1 MSTQFSALVSK
12 LKEIFQ
18 INRPDLD
25 FGVYR
30 ILNARST
37 EIAEFLD
44 KRLKTK
50 VEQYLGEAKSSLDEN
65 VLKELETE
73 LKAEFGKRAFN
84 EQGQLIDAEA
94 IESALGQKYIALT
107 QADAHEMTD
116 QSQVYSHL
124 LTFFSRYYDD
134 GDFISQRRYK
144 GDTYAIPYSG
154 EEVMLHWANKDQY
167 YTKSGEMF
175 SNYRFKLNDER
186 SVLFRLVSAD
196 TAREN
201 RKDNDKDR
209 RFIIVTE
216 PKTFTRID
224 EEGEEFEET
233 IIPFSVQNNELTILF
248 EYQVIAGKVKQ
259 EASNT
264 KPEED
269 CLNKQSELLI
279 LSSDLVPNEFKEA
292 LLIKAPTQN
301 SPNRTILRKHLS
313 TYTQKNTADYF
324 IHKDLGKFLRHE
336 LDFYIKNEVMH
347 LDDVVSTDQFIQIER
362 QLSIIK
368 CLRQIG
374 LEIISFLS
382 SLEDFQKKLWLKKKF
397 VVSAEYCITLDRVDE
412 SLYTEIA
419 GNTSQWQ
426 QWEDLGFKGTDA
438 GWGTV
443 DYLKQH
449 HALMVDTSLFSP
461 EFKAELLKQI
471 DDLDAQTDGLI
482 IHSDNFQALNLVNKK
497 YKDKIQCIYIDPPY
511 NTGDDGFLYK
521 DRFKSSTWMSL
532 MTQLL
537 SPMYNLL
544 NEKGAF
550 FSHCDENEFLHYG
563 QILKNF
569 FGYEN
574 FIENIVWNK
583 RVPKNDKGIGNIHE
597 YIYVLSKS
605 ESLRKSLDYKFIMKK
620 DALQDIYDLVAKE
633 KRAGTSIE
641 ETQKKLKKFYKKNGF
656 DRAITLYCELDN
668 NYEIFGKI
676 NMSWPN
682 SKTDGPRYE
691 VINPATNKVA
701 PIPDRGWRWNKDTF
715 LKAEA
720 DGEEQTLYD
729 GSILKGRIWYSS
741 KNTVQPSSINY
752 LKEVESFLFRSI
764 VSLKSDGS
772 ILLANMGLDELIS
785 YPKPLNLA
793 TSILYANQLK
803 NDLVLDCFAGSG
815 TTAHGLINLNREYNL
830 SNSYILIEQSDN
842 VHKAIKP
849 RIQKVIYSSDWLNG
863 KPTNPESGISHCLK
877 VVKLESYEDTLNNLE
892 LVRKGAQQTLLA
904 EQQASTK
911 PEDQN
916 AYSDYLMHY
925 MLELESK
932 DSLLNVK
939 DFLKPFSYQMNIT
952 TDSAGAFERKNIDL
966 VETFNYLIGL
976 NVQIV
981 DYQLERGYVTVEGLL
996 RTGEKTLILWR
1007 DCEKIGYKDLDDLL
1021 QKRLKVNPKDKE
1033 YKLIYINGDHNI
1045 PSPFIKIDGE
1055 EKQLKVR
1062 SIEQTFLKNM
1072 FEE

>member
-65 VLKELETE
+65 VLKELEAE

-84 EQGQLIDAEA
+84 EQGELIDQEA

-224 EEGEEFEET
+224 EDGEEFEET
-233 IIPFSVQNNELTILF
+233 IVPFSIQNNELTILF
-248 EYQVIAGKVKQ
+248 EYATLPKGSKQ
-259 EASNT
+259 ET
-264 KPEED
+264 
-269 CLNKQSELLI
+269 LNIESYNKIVNAEVLTTDWLN
-279 LSSDLVPNEFKEA
+279 DLAQP
-292 LLIKAPTQN
+292 APTEKE
-301 SPNRTILRKHLS
+301 PKRTVLHKHLS

-374 LEIISFLS
+374 LEIISFLA

-426 QWEDLGFKGTDA
+426 QWEDLGFKGKEA

-449 HALMVDTSLFSP
+449 QALMVDTSLFSL
-461 EFKAELLKQI
+461 EFKAKLLKRI

-482 IHSDNFQALNLVNKK
+482 INSDNFQALSLLGEK
-497 YKDKIQCIYIDPPY
+497 YKQLVGCIYIDPPY
-511 NTGDDGFLYK
+511 NAKSSEILYK
-521 DRFKSSTWMSL
+521 NTFKHSAFLTFISNRLEVAKPFLQSGGLLNIAIDDYEQKGVITVCDEIYGSNNFIANVVVQHNPRGRNDDKFYGTSHEYMIVYTNNIENANLGNFTLSDEDKSIYRLSDTISKYQEVSFMRTGNNSDRVTRPNLFYPIYLNKKTN
-532 MTQLL
+532 LL
-537 SPMYNLL
+537 SLDKSDDSIEILPINSSKEEKTWRWERKTFLERKDTEVSFKISEDGVRLYKKRRLL
-544 NEKGAF
+544 DVGKKPKTIWFDSKYDASSSGIMFLRNF
-550 FSHCDENEFLHYG
+550 FSKDNHEFSY
-563 QILKNF
+563 
-569 FGYEN
+569 
-574 FIENIVWNK
+574 
-583 RVPKNDKGIGNIHE
+583 PKS
-597 YIYVLSKS
+597 IYTV
-605 ESLRKSLDYKFIMKK
+605 K
-620 DALQDIYDLVAKE
+620 DAVYI
-633 KRAGTSIE
+633 S
-641 ETQKKLKKFYKKNGF
+641 
-656 DRAITLYCELDN
+656 
-668 NYEIFGKI
+668 
-676 NMSWPN
+676 
-682 SKTDGPRYE
+682 
-691 VINPATNKVA
+691 
-701 PIPDRGWRWNKDTF
+701 
-715 LKAEA
+715 
-720 DGEEQTLYD
+720 
-729 GSILKGRIWYSS
+729 SS
-741 KNTVQPSSINY
+741 KNGV
-752 LKEVESFLFRSI
+752 
-764 VSLKSDGS
+764 
-772 ILLANMGLDELIS
+772 
-785 YPKPLNLA
+785 
-793 TSILYANQLK
+793 
-803 NDLVLDCFAGSG
+803 VLDYFAGSG
-815 TTAHGLINLNREYNL
+815 TTAHATIALNREDNG
-830 SNSYILIEQSDN
+830 NRKYILVEQGEYFDT
-842 VHKAIKP
+842 VIKP
-849 RIQKVIYSSDWLNG
+849 RIQKVVYSADWKEG

-911 PEDQN
+911 PEDQT

-966 VETFNYLIGL
+966 VETFNYLIGM
-976 NVQIV
+976 NVQEA
-981 DYQLERGYVTVEGLL
+981 DYQLDKGYVQITGKL
-996 RTGEKTLILWR
+996 RTGEYTTVLWR
-1007 DCEKIGYKDLDDLL
+1007 DCEKIGYAELDQLL
-1021 QKRLKVNPKDKE
+1021 AKLKINPNDGE
-1033 YKLIYINGDHNI
+1033 YQLIYINGDHNVA
-1045 PSPFIKIDGE
+1045 SKYTTKEGE

>member
-30 ILNARST
+30 ILNARSA

-65 VLKELETE
+65 VLKELEAE

-84 EQGQLIDAEA
+84 EQGELIDAEA

-224 EEGEEFEET
+224 EDGEEFEET
-233 IIPFSVQNNELTILF
+233 IVPFSIQNNELTILF
-248 EYQVIAGKVKQ
+248 EYATLPKGSKQ
-259 EASNT
+259 ET
-264 KPEED
+264 
-269 CLNKQSELLI
+269 LNIESYNKIVSAEVLTTDWLN
-279 LSSDLVPNEFKEA
+279 DLAQP
-292 LLIKAPTQN
+292 APTEKE
-301 SPNRTILRKHLS
+301 PKRTVLHKHLS

-374 LEIISFLS
+374 LEIISFLA

-419 GNTSQWQ
+419 GNTAQWQ

-443 DYLKQH
+443 DYLKQYQ
-449 HALMVDTSLFSP
+449 ALMVDTSLFSL
-461 EFKAELLKQI
+461 EFKAELLKRI

-482 IHSDNFQALNLVNKK
+482 INSDNFQALNVLKQK
-497 YKDKIQCIYIDPPY
+497 YKEKVKCIYIDPPY
-511 NTGDDGFLYK
+511 NTSASEIIYK
-521 DRFKSSTWMSL
+521 NGYKHSSWLSL
-532 MTQLL
+532 M
-537 SPMYNLL
+537 
-544 NEKGAF
+544 
-550 FSHCDENEFLHYG
+550 
-563 QILKNF
+563 
-569 FGYEN
+569 
-574 FIENIVWNK
+574 
-583 RVPKNDKGIGNIHE
+583 
-597 YIYVLSKS
+597 
-605 ESLRKSLDYKFIMKK
+605 
-620 DALQDIYDLVAKE
+620 
-633 KRAGTSIE
+633 
-641 ETQKKLKKFYKKNGF
+641 
-656 DRAITLYCELDN
+656 DN
-668 NYEIFGKI
+668 RIA
-676 NMSWPN
+676 N
-682 SKTDGPRYE
+682 S
-691 VINPATNKVA
+691 
-701 PIPDRGWRWNKDTF
+701 
-715 LKAEA
+715 
-720 DGEEQTLYD
+720 
-729 GSILKGRIWYSS
+729 
-741 KNTVQPSSINY
+741 
-752 LKEVESFLFRSI
+752 
-764 VSLKSDGS
+764 
-772 ILLANMGLDELIS
+772 
-785 YPKPLNLA
+785 
-793 TSILYANQLK
+793 
-803 NDLVLDCFAGSG
+803 
-815 TTAHGLINLNREYNL
+815 
-830 SNSYILIEQSDN
+830 
-842 VHKAIKP
+842 
-849 RIQKVIYSSDWLNG
+849 
-863 KPTNPESGISHCLK
+863 ISH
-877 VVKLESYEDTLNNLE
+877 
-892 LVRKGAQQTLLA
+892 LA
-904 EQQASTK
+904 GDGLMQVAID
-911 PEDQN
+911 DQ
-916 AYSDYLMHY
+916 
-925 MLELESK
+925 
-932 DSLLNVK
+932 
-939 DFLKPFSYQMNIT
+939 
-952 TDSAGAFERKNIDL
+952 
-966 VETFNYLIGL
+966 
-976 NVQIV
+976 
-981 DYQLERGYVTVEGLL
+981 
-996 RTGEKTLILWR
+996 
-1007 DCEKIGYKDLDDLL
+1007 
-1021 QKRLKVNPKDKE
+1021 E
-1033 YKLIYINGDHNI
+1033 Y
-1045 PSPFIKIDGE
+1045 
-1055 EKQLKVR
+1055 
-1062 SIEQTFLKNM
+1062 
-1072 FEE
+1072 

>member
-1 MSTQFSALVSK
+1 MSSQFSALVSK

-50 VEQYLGEAKSSLDEN
+50 VEQYLGEAKSSFDEN
-65 VLKELETE
+65 AIKELEAE

-107 QADAHEMTD
+107 QADLNEMTD

-144 GDTYAIPYSG
+144 GDTYSIPYSG

-175 SNYRFKLNDER
+175 SNFRFKLNDGR

-216 PKTFTRID
+216 SKTFTRVD
-224 EEGEEFEET
+224 EDDEEFEET
-233 IIPFSVQNNELTILF
+233 IVPFSIQNNELTILF
-248 EYQVIAGKVKQ
+248 EYATLPKGSKQ
-259 EASNT
+259 EA
-264 KPEED
+264 
-269 CLNKQSELLI
+269 LNHESYQKI
-279 LSSDLVPNEFKEA
+279 ITTDVLSAEWLADLQQ
-292 LLIKAPTQN
+292 LAPTEKE
-301 SPNRTILRKHLS
+301 PKRTVLQKHLS

-347 LDDVVSTDQFIQIER
+347 LDDVVSTEQFIQIER

-374 LEIISFLS
+374 LEIVSFLA

-397 VVSAEYCITLDRVDE
+397 IVSSEYCITLDRVDE
-412 SLYTEIA
+412 SLYAEIVA
-419 GNTSQWQ
+419 NIAQWQ
-426 QWEDLGFKGTDA
+426 QWEDLGFKGVDA
-438 GWGTV
+438 GWGTIA
-443 DYLKQH
+443 YLKQH
-449 HALMVDTSLFSP
+449 KALMVDTNLFSSI
-461 EFKAELLKQI
+461 FKAKLLQKIDALDNQI
-471 DDLDAQTDGLI
+471 DGVI
-482 IHSDNFQALNLVNKK
+482 FHGDNFQTLNLLQKK
-497 YKDKIQCIYIDPPY
+497 YKQKLKQIYIDPPY
-511 NTGDDGFLYK
+511 NTNSTPILYK
-521 DRFKSSTWMSL
+521 NEYRNSSWATL
-532 MTQLL
+532 IENRIQLGK
-537 SPMYNLL
+537 NLL
-544 NEKGAF
+544 NEDSVQTVAIDD
-550 FSHCDENEFLHYG
+550 SEVTNLSI
-563 QILKNF
+563 ILKNNF
-569 FGYEN
+569 TDYRFSKVTVIHNPKGSITKDFNRVHEYAIFLTKDNKKSHIARTLEKNKTPRKMRRWGENSLRVNRPLSFYPIYVDFNGNITRIGDVPSEDFHPLSKNITMGNEIEVWPIDQDGNERRWNFGLDSITTHLDRITALKIDGEWDL
-574 FIENIVWNK
+574 FVTHEQT
-583 RVPKNDKGIGNIHE
+583 VPKTVWQGGEFDAGKYGNSLLID
-597 YIYVLSKS
+597 LFGSKS
-605 ESLRKSLDYKFIMKK
+605 
-620 DALQDIYDLVAKE
+620 
-633 KRAGTSIE
+633 
-641 ETQKKLKKFYKKNGF
+641 F
-656 DRAITLYCELDN
+656 D
-668 NYEIFGKI
+668 FPK
-676 NMSWPN
+676 
-682 SKTDGPRYE
+682 
-691 VINPATNKVA
+691 
-701 PIPDRGWRWNKDTF
+701 
-715 LKAEA
+715 
-720 DGEEQTLYD
+720 
-729 GSILKGRIWYSS
+729 
-741 KNTVQPSSINY
+741 SIN
-752 LKEVESFLFRSI
+752 LVKKCI
-764 VSLKSDGS
+764 SLVCGGS
-772 ILLANMGLDELIS
+772 QD
-785 YPKPLNLA
+785 
-793 TSILYANQLK
+793 T
-803 NDLVLDCFAGSG
+803 VLDFFAGSG
-815 TTAHGLINLNREYNL
+815 TTAHATIDLNREDQV
-830 SNSYILIEQSDN
+830 SRKYILIEQGEYFDT
-842 VHKAIKP
+842 VIKP
-849 RIQKVIYSSDWLNG
+849 RIQKVVYSADWKEG
-863 KPTNPESGISHCLK
+863 KPTNPDSGISHCLK

-952 TDSAGAFERKNIDL
+952 TDSAGAFERKTIDL

-976 NVQIV
+976 NIQEA
-981 DYQLERGYVTVEGLL
+981 DYQLDKGYVQITGKL
-996 RTGEKTLILWR
+996 RTGEYTTVLWR
-1007 DCEKIGYKDLDDLL
+1007 DCEKIGYAELDQLL
-1021 QKRLKVNPKDKE
+1021 AKLKINPNDGE
-1033 YKLIYINGDHNI
+1033 YQLIYINGDHNVV
-1045 PSPFIKIDGE
+1045 SKYTTKEGE

>member
-30 ILNARST
+30 ILNARSA

-65 VLKELETE
+65 VLKELEAE

-84 EQGQLIDAEA
+84 EQGELIDAEA

-216 PKTFTRID
+216 PKTFIRVD
-224 EEGEEFEET
+224 EVGEEFEET
-233 IIPFSVQNNELTILF
+233 IVPFSIQNNELTILF
-248 EYQVIAGKVKQ
+248 EYATLPKGSKQ
-259 EASNT
+259 ETLNT
-264 KPEED
+264 ESYNKIVSAD
-269 CLNKQSELLI
+269 VLTADWLN
-279 LSSDLVPNEFKEA
+279 DLVQ
-292 LLIKAPTQN
+292 LAPTEKE
-301 SPNRTILRKHLS
+301 PKRTVLQKHLS

-374 LEIISFLS
+374 LEIISFLA

-412 SLYTEIA
+412 SLYPEIA
-419 GNTSQWQ
+419 ENTAQWQ

-449 HALMVDTSLFSP
+449 QALMVDTSLFSL
-461 EFKAELLKQI
+461 EFTAELLKRI

-482 IHSDNFQALNLVNKK
+482 INSDNFQSLNLLKEK
-497 YKDKIQCIYIDPPY
+497 YQKSIQTVYIDPPY
-511 NTGDDGFLYK
+511 NTDASAIIYKNGFKDSSWLTLIENRLELVKNLMHKKSLIGIAIDDQEVSNLTKLLDAEFLK
-521 DRFKSSTWMSL
+521 QVGIAVVKSNPQSRKTRGK
-532 MTQLL
+532 L
-537 SPMYNLL
+537 SP
-544 NEKGAF
+544 
-550 FSHCDENEFLHYG
+550 
-563 QILKNF
+563 
-569 FGYEN
+569 
-574 FIENIVWNK
+574 V
-583 RVPKNDKGIGNIHE
+583 HE
-597 YIYVLSKS
+597 YILFYGDEDAIPSTIGFSASKATRYPLEDEQGRFAWMNFIRAGNNDRRVDRPKLHYPIVVTAEDKIRIPEMRWDENRNEYILLEQLNANEILVLPNKIDNDGKII
-605 ESLRKSLDYKFIMKK
+605 EKNWQRGHVR
-620 DALQDIYDLVAKE
+620 VAKE
-633 KRAGTSIE
+633 YSEYRVRRISDSQISIDFKTRMDDSAAPVTWWDLNE
-641 ETQKKLKKFYKKNGF
+641 YASANYGASELKELFKEKLFDFPKAKKLV
-656 DRAITLYCELDN
+656 E
-668 NYEIFGKI
+668 
-676 NMSWPN
+676 
-682 SKTDGPRYE
+682 
-691 VINPATNKVA
+691 
-701 PIPDRGWRWNKDTF
+701 DT
-715 LKAEA
+715 LKASGA
-720 DGEEQTLYD
+720 VD
-729 GSILKGRIWYSS
+729 
-741 KNTVQPSSINY
+741 
-752 LKEVESFLFRSI
+752 
-764 VSLKSDGS
+764 
-772 ILLANMGLDELIS
+772 
-785 YPKPLNLA
+785 PLS
-793 TSILYANQLK
+793 TII
-803 NDLVLDCFAGSG
+803 DFFAGSG
-815 TTAHGLINLNREYNL
+815 TTAHATIALNREDHG
-830 SNSYILIEQSDN
+830 SRKYILVEQGEYFDT
-842 VHKAIKP
+842 VIKP
-849 RIQKVIYSSDWLNG
+849 RIQKVVYSADWRDG

-877 VVKLESYEDTLNNLE
+877 VMKLESYEDTLNNLE

-904 EQQASTK
+904 EQQNSTK

-976 NVQIV
+976 NVQEV
-981 DYQLERGYVTVEGLL
+981 DYQLDKGYVQITGKL
-996 RTGEKTLILWR
+996 RTGEYTTVLWR
-1007 DCEKIGYKDLDDLL
+1007 DCEKIGYAELDQLL
-1021 QKRLKVNPKDKE
+1021 AKLKINPNDGE
-1033 YKLIYINGDHNI
+1033 YQLIYINGDHNVA
-1045 PSPFIKIDGE
+1045 SKYTTKEGE

>member
-30 ILNARST
+30 ILNARSA
-37 EIAEFLD
+37 EISEFLD

-65 VLKELETE
+65 AIKELEAE

-224 EEGEEFEET
+224 EDGEEFEET
-233 IIPFSVQNNELTILF
+233 IVPFSIQNNELTILF
-248 EYQVIAGKVKQ
+248 EYSTLPKGSKQ
-259 EASNT
+259 ET
-264 KPEED
+264 
-269 CLNKQSELLI
+269 LNIESYNKIVSAEVLTTDWLN
-279 LSSDLVPNEFKEA
+279 DLAQP
-292 LLIKAPTQN
+292 APTEKE
-301 SPNRTILRKHLS
+301 PKRTVLHKHLS

-374 LEIISFLS
+374 LEIISFLA

-443 DYLKQH
+443 YYLKQH
-449 HALMVDTSLFSP
+449 QALMVDTSLFSL
-461 EFKAELLKQI
+461 EFKAKLLKRI

-482 IHSDNFQALNLVNKK
+482 INSDNFQALSLLGEK
-497 YKDKIQCIYIDPPY
+497 YKQLVGCIYIDPPY
-511 NTGDDGFLYK
+511 NAKSSEILYK
-521 DRFKSSTWMSL
+521 NTFKHSAFLTFISNRLEVAKPFLQSGGLLNIAIDDYEQKGVITVCDEIYGSNNFIANVVVQHNPRGRNDDKFYGTSHEYMIVYTNNIENANLGNFTLSDEDKSIYRLSDTISKYQEVSFMRTGNNSDRVTRPNLFYPIYLNKKTN
-532 MTQLL
+532 LL
-537 SPMYNLL
+537 SLDKSDDSIEILPINSSKEEKTWRWERKTFLERKDTEVSFKISEDGVRLYKKRRLL
-544 NEKGAF
+544 DVGKKPKTIWFDSKYDASSSGIMFLRNF
-550 FSHCDENEFLHYG
+550 FSKDNHEFSY
-563 QILKNF
+563 
-569 FGYEN
+569 
-574 FIENIVWNK
+574 
-583 RVPKNDKGIGNIHE
+583 PKS
-597 YIYVLSKS
+597 IYTV
-605 ESLRKSLDYKFIMKK
+605 K
-620 DALQDIYDLVAKE
+620 DAVYI
-633 KRAGTSIE
+633 S
-641 ETQKKLKKFYKKNGF
+641 
-656 DRAITLYCELDN
+656 
-668 NYEIFGKI
+668 
-676 NMSWPN
+676 
-682 SKTDGPRYE
+682 
-691 VINPATNKVA
+691 
-701 PIPDRGWRWNKDTF
+701 
-715 LKAEA
+715 
-720 DGEEQTLYD
+720 
-729 GSILKGRIWYSS
+729 SS
-741 KNTVQPSSINY
+741 KNGV
-752 LKEVESFLFRSI
+752 
-764 VSLKSDGS
+764 
-772 ILLANMGLDELIS
+772 
-785 YPKPLNLA
+785 
-793 TSILYANQLK
+793 
-803 NDLVLDCFAGSG
+803 VLDYFAGSG
-815 TTAHGLINLNREYNL
+815 TTAHATIALNREDNG
-830 SNSYILIEQSDN
+830 NRKYILVEQGEYFDT
-842 VHKAIKP
+842 VIKP
-849 RIQKVIYSSDWLNG
+849 RIQKVVYSADWKDG

-952 TDSAGAFERKNIDL
+952 TDSAGAFERKIIDL

-976 NVQIV
+976 NVQEA
-981 DYQLERGYVTVEGLL
+981 DYQLDKGYVQITGKL
-996 RTGEKTLILWR
+996 RTGEYTTVLWR
-1007 DCEKIGYKDLDDLL
+1007 DCDKIGYAELDQLL
-1021 QKRLKVNPKDKE
+1021 SKLKINPNDGE
-1033 YKLIYINGDHNI
+1033 YQLIYINGDHNVA
-1045 PSPFIKIDGE
+1045 SKYTTKEGE

>member
-30 ILNARST
+30 ILNARSD

-65 VLKELETE
+65 VLKELEAE

-84 EQGQLIDAEA
+84 EQGELIDAEA

-124 LTFFSRYYDD
+124 LTFFSRYYNE

-224 EEGEEFEET
+224 EDGEEFEET
-233 IIPFSVQNNELTILF
+233 IVPFSIQNNELTILF
-248 EYQVIAGKVKQ
+248 EYATLPKGSKQ
-259 EASNT
+259 ET
-264 KPEED
+264 
-269 CLNKQSELLI
+269 LNIESYNKIVSAEVLTTDWLN
-279 LSSDLVPNEFKEA
+279 DLAQP
-292 LLIKAPTQN
+292 APTEKE
-301 SPNRTILRKHLS
+301 PKRTVLHKHLS

-374 LEIISFLS
+374 LEIISFLA

-419 GNTSQWQ
+419 GNTAQWQ
-426 QWEDLGFKGTDA
+426 QWDGLGFKGTDE
-438 GWGTV
+438 GWGTI

-449 HALMVDTSLFSP
+449 QALMVDTSLFSL
-461 EFKAELLKQI
+461 EFKAKLLQKI
-471 DDLDAQTDGLI
+471 DDLDAQTDGVI
-482 IHSDNFQALNLVNKK
+482 INSDNFQALNNLEFL
-497 YKDKIQCIYIDPPY
+497 YKSKVDGIYIDPPY
-511 NTGDDGFLYK
+511 NSDGMEIIYKNGYK
-521 DRFKSSTWMSL
+521 DSSWCSLIFDRLLKGQKLLKENGILVSTIDESEVCNLEKLMIEAMPGYKVRPTIIEYNHRGRVKSNFAITHEYGLWAIPQGKDLVSRTKEISEDIRRNLRRTGTDSLRSDSPSMFYGIVVSKKDLKIIDVLDALPLEEKIPFSETEDAYIIYPIDDYGIERRWYYGIDRVKKESKEGTVWAKLINGAVQIHYQKAGKEKMRKSVWVGSNFDASTYGSE
-532 MTQLL
+532 
-537 SPMYNLL
+537 LL
-544 NEKGAF
+544 NDYF
-550 FSHCDENEFLHYG
+550 
-563 QILKNF
+563 
-569 FGYEN
+569 
-574 FIENIVWNK
+574 
-583 RVPKNDKGIGNIHE
+583 GIGSKGFSFPKSIHA
-597 YIYVLSKS
+597 VKTSL
-605 ESLRKSLDYKFIMKK
+605 ESLSNASNSLYLDY
-620 DALQDIYDLVAKE
+620 
-633 KRAGTSIE
+633 
-641 ETQKKLKKFYKKNGF
+641 
-656 DRAITLYCELDN
+656 
-668 NYEIFGKI
+668 
-676 NMSWPN
+676 
-682 SKTDGPRYE
+682 
-691 VINPATNKVA
+691 
-701 PIPDRGWRWNKDTF
+701 
-715 LKAEA
+715 
-720 DGEEQTLYD
+720 
-729 GSILKGRIWYSS
+729 
-741 KNTVQPSSINY
+741 
-752 LKEVESFLFRSI
+752 
-764 VSLKSDGS
+764 
-772 ILLANMGLDELIS
+772 
-785 YPKPLNLA
+785 
-793 TSILYANQLK
+793 
-803 NDLVLDCFAGSG
+803 FAGSG
-815 TTAHGLINLNREYNL
+815 TTAHATIALNREDQG
-830 SNSYILIEQSDN
+830 SRKYILVEQGEYFDT
-842 VHKAIKP
+842 VIKP
-849 RIQKVIYSSDWLNG
+849 RIQKVIYSADWKEG

-892 LVRKGAQQTLLA
+892 LVRKGTQQTLLA
-904 EQQASTK
+904 EQQTSAK

-966 VETFNYLIGL
+966 VETFNYLIGM
-976 NVQIV
+976 NVQEV
-981 DYQLERGYVTVEGLL
+981 DYQLDKGYAQITGKL
-996 RTGEKTLILWR
+996 RTGEYTTVLWR
-1007 DCEKIGYKDLDDLL
+1007 DCEKIGYAELDQLL
-1021 QKRLKVNPKDKE
+1021 SKLKINPNDGE
-1033 YKLIYINGDHNI
+1033 YQLIYINGDHNVA
-1045 PSPFIKIDGE
+1045 SKYTTKEGE

>member
-30 ILNARST
+30 ILNARSD

-65 VLKELETE
+65 AIKELEAE

-84 EQGQLIDAEA
+84 EQGELIDAEA

-124 LTFFSRYYDD
+124 LTFFSRYYDE

-224 EEGEEFEET
+224 EDGEEFEET
-233 IIPFSVQNNELTILF
+233 IVPFSIQNNELTILF
-248 EYQVIAGKVKQ
+248 EYATLPKGSKQ
-259 EASNT
+259 ET
-264 KPEED
+264 
-269 CLNKQSELLI
+269 LNIESYNKIVSAKVLTTDWLN
-279 LSSDLVPNEFKEA
+279 DLAQP
-292 LLIKAPTQN
+292 APTEKE
-301 SPNRTILRKHLS
+301 PKRTVLQKHLS

-374 LEIISFLS
+374 LEIISFLA

-397 VVSAEYCITLDRVDE
+397 VVSADYCITLDRVDE
-412 SLYTEIA
+412 SLYAEIA
-419 GNTSQWQ
+419 DNIAQWQ

-443 DYLKQH
+443 DYLKQQQ
-449 HALMVDTSLFSP
+449 ALMVDTSLFSL
-461 EFKAELLKQI
+461 EFKAKLLKTI

-482 IHSDNFQALNLVNKK
+482 INSDNFQALNFLQEK
-497 YKDKIQCIYIDPPY
+497 YRSKLDASYIDPPY
-511 NTGDDGFLYK
+511 NTAASEIIYKNNFKNSSWLALMATRIELAFQLLKDDSISGFAIDDFELNNLRKLLDNIYGNENFHACLPVRSNPHGRAMAAGFSLNHEYSLIYQKTSKAVIGRLPRDEKKLARYPEKDEFGIFTWMNFRGTGANTRRK
-521 DRFKSSTWMSL
+521 DRPKLFYPLIFSDKEGLTVPELNWNVENNEWEITSPILEGTTTIFPIDSEGQERVWSLGNERAATQCGTDLSVRKTSEGYQVYRKYRPNQEGSLPATWWQDAKYSA
-532 MTQLL
+532 TE
-537 SPMYNLL
+537 SGT
-544 NEKGAF
+544 K
-550 FSHCDENEFLHYG
+550 
-563 QILKNF
+563 ILKEL
-569 FGYEN
+569 FGG
-574 FIENIVWNK
+574 
-583 RVPKNDKGIGNIHE
+583 R
-597 YIYVLSKS
+597 
-605 ESLRKSLDYKFIMKK
+605 
-620 DALQDIYDLVAKE
+620 
-633 KRAGTSIE
+633 
-641 ETQKKLKKFYKKNGF
+641 
-656 DRAITLYCELDN
+656 EL
-668 NYEIFGKI
+668 F
-676 NMSWPN
+676 
-682 SKTDGPRYE
+682 
-691 VINPATNKVA
+691 
-701 PIPDRGWRWNKDTF
+701 
-715 LKAEA
+715 
-720 DGEEQTLYD
+720 
-729 GSILKGRIWYSS
+729 
-741 KNTVQPSSINY
+741 
-752 LKEVESFLFRSI
+752 
-764 VSLKSDGS
+764 
-772 ILLANMGLDELIS
+772 S
-785 YPKPLNLA
+785 YPKSLYLLED
-793 TSILYANQLK
+793 ILRVSNVTGNK
-803 NDLVLDCFAGSG
+803 TVLDYFAGSG
-815 TTAHGLINLNREYNL
+815 TTAHAAIALTRADNERRN
-830 SNSYILIEQSDN
+830 YILVEQGEYLDL
-842 VHKAIKP
+842 VIKP
-849 RIQKVIYSSDWLNG
+849 RIQKVVYSADWKEG

-904 EQQASTK
+904 EQQTSTK

-952 TDSAGAFERKNIDL
+952 TDSAGAFERKTIDL

-976 NVQIV
+976 NVQEA
-981 DYQLERGYVTVEGLL
+981 DYQLDKGYVQITGKL
-996 RTGEKTLILWR
+996 RTGEYTTVLWR
-1007 DCEKIGYKDLDDLL
+1007 DCEKIGYAELDQLL
-1021 QKRLKVNPKDKE
+1021 SKLKINPNDGE
-1033 YKLIYINGDHNI
+1033 YQLIYINGDHNVA
-1045 PSPFIKIDGE
+1045 SKYTTKEGE

>member
-30 ILNARST
+30 ILNARSA

-65 VLKELETE
+65 VLKELEAE

-84 EQGQLIDAEA
+84 EQGELIDAEA

-216 PKTFTRID
+216 PKTFIRVD

-233 IIPFSVQNNELTILF
+233 IVPFSIQNNELTILF
-248 EYQVIAGKVKQ
+248 EYTTLPKGSKQ
-259 EASNT
+259 EA
-264 KPEED
+264 
-269 CLNKQSELLI
+269 LNIESYNKIVGAEVLTADWLN
-279 LSSDLVPNEFKEA
+279 DLVQ
-292 LLIKAPTQN
+292 LAPTEKE
-301 SPNRTILRKHLS
+301 PKRTVLHKHLS

-374 LEIISFLS
+374 LEIISFLA

-397 VVSAEYCITLDRVDE
+397 VVSAEYCITLDRVHE
-412 SLYTEIA
+412 SLYVEIA
-419 GNTSQWQ
+419 ENTAQWQ
-426 QWEDLGFKGTDA
+426 QWDDLGFKGTDA
-438 GWGTV
+438 GWGTA

-449 HALMVDTSLFSP
+449 QALMVDTSLFSL
-461 EFKAELLKQI
+461 EFKAELLKRI

-482 IHSDNFQALNLVNKK
+482 IHSDNFQALNLLQAK
-497 YKDKIQCIYIDPPY
+497 YKEKIPFIYIDPPY
-511 NTGDDGFLYK
+511 NTDSAPILYK
-521 DRFKSSTWMSL
+521 NGYKDSSWVSLINDRLEKSLPLGTSDLIQVTAIDHAEL
-532 MTQLL
+532 YNLG
-537 SPMYNLL
+537 NLL
-544 NEKGAF
+544 NDYYGVDNRIAIVTVQHNPKGRNQAKF
-550 FSHCDENEFLHYG
+550 FSENTEYLLFYTKDFNKSSFNQVAIDDDVLATFTCKDGVSKYRWENYIRARTSWSRKNRPNNWFPLYVSGDLSEITHEKIDGYTELYPRTSQG
-563 QILKNF
+563 DFSWKNILESFIQLNKDGYFQAVQLEDGSIQINHKYREQQVFKNL
-569 FGYEN
+569 
-574 FIENIVWNK
+574 W
-583 RVPKNDKGIGNIHE
+583 
-597 YIYVLSKS
+597 
-605 ESLRKSLDYKFIMKK
+605 
-620 DALQDIYDLVAKE
+620 
-633 KRAGTSIE
+633 
-641 ETQKKLKKFYKKNGF
+641 TQKKYQSEFNGTNLLKDILGS
-656 DRAITLYCELDN
+656 TL
-668 NYEIFGKI
+668 F
-676 NMSWPN
+676 SFP
-682 SKTDGPRYE
+682 
-691 VINPATNKVA
+691 
-701 PIPDRGWRWNKDTF
+701 
-715 LKAEA
+715 KA
-720 DGEEQTLYD
+720 
-729 GSILKGRIWYSS
+729 
-741 KNTVQPSSINY
+741 
-752 LKEVESFLFRSI
+752 
-764 VSLKSDGS
+764 
-772 ILLANMGLDELIS
+772 
-785 YPKPLNLA
+785 
-793 TSILYANQLK
+793 LYAVVDCIK
-803 NDLVLDCFAGSG
+803 MASKPSDIILDYFAGSG
-815 TTAHGLINLNREYNL
+815 TTAHAVIELNRIAENSNRKYMLAEQGEYF
-830 SNSYILIEQSDN
+830 DT
-842 VHKAIKP
+842 VIKP
-849 RIQKVIYSSDWLNG
+849 RIQKVVYSADWKDG

-976 NVQIV
+976 NVQEV
-981 DYQLERGYVTVEGLL
+981 DYQLDKGYAQITGKL
-996 RTGEKTLILWR
+996 RTGEYTTVLWR
-1007 DCEKIGYKDLDDLL
+1007 DCDKIGYAELDQLL
-1021 QKRLKVNPKDKE
+1021 SKLKINPNDGE
-1033 YKLIYINGDHNI
+1033 YQLIYINGDHNVA
-1045 PSPFIKIDGE
+1045 SKYTTKEGE